1 MKFLVIVLGLTAALA
16 MAAIGACGPKQKYC
30 PELGGPCF
38 DNDAGPAQTG
48 TGGDTGSDGSVII
61 TGT

>member
-1 MKFLVIVLGLTAALA
+1 MKFVVIVCALAAAVA
-16 MAAIGACGPKQKYC
+16 MAAVSACGPKQKYC

-38 DNDAGPAQTG
+38 DNDAGSGQ
-48 TGGDTGSDGSVII
+48 TGGDSGGGDSVII